1 MAKSNLSETLQ
12 RVVPTVEQRDSTEP
26 DYQLPTPPKRWPF
39 DLATPLRVVETV
51 VLVVLALICEF
62 PLGTYYSSTEAYT
75 GVNETLDKQK
85 TGALGL
91 VATATT
97 ASVAVSAIPDDVG
110 TPIAN
115 QLADL
120 SGKLS
125 VVLAIIYLEKFLLTT
140 FGMVGFRFL
149 VPIGI
154 CFALGWLWT
163 YRDWGPRQVLFTWA
177 AKLVV
182 VGIALVTLV
191 PVSATL
197 TNTIDEQYKT
207 SLAAEEAAQE
217 ADETSATVYEENSN
231 QDTEQ
236 NQNILE
242 MLGSAI
248 TS

>member
-1 MAKSNLSETLQ
+1 MEKSNLSEALQ
-12 RVVPTVEQRDSTEP
+12 RVVPAVEQGDSTEP
-26 DYQLPTPPKRWPF
+26 DYQLPTPSKRWPF
-39 DLATPLRVVETV
+39 DLATPAMVVATV
-51 VLVVLALICEF
+51 ILVALLLICEF
-62 PLGTYYSSTEAYT
+62 PVGMYYSSPDAYT
-75 GVNETLDKQK
+75 KVNETLDKQK

-120 SGKLS
+120 SGKLA

-140 FGMVGFRFL
+140 FGLVGLRIF

-154 CFALGWLWT
+154 GFAIGWLWT

-236 NQNILE
+236 D
-242 MLGSAI
+242 
-248 TS
+248 